1 MFSLTGL
8 LVGLA
13 MVGFGLLTLKYTF
26 WLHNTTGPQSWIERY
41 LGSGSTYGVY
51 KILGVLLVIIG
62 VLVGTGFGDNVMGFF
77 FAPLVNI
84 FRAGGGAGE

>member
-1 MFSLTGL
+1 MFSITGL

-13 MVGFGLLTLKYTF
+13 MVVSGLLFLKFTF
-26 WLHNTTGPQSWIERY
+26 WIHNTTGPQQWIERY

-51 KILGVLLVIIG
+51 KIFGVFLVIVG

-84 FRAGGGAGE
+84 FRAGGGAGN